1 MITYRGDKFVRGK
14 KFIIEEKEYV
24 FVKESKGQLIFEAQ
38 NETIKLSRDDVRLKE
53 SM

>member
-14 KFIIEEKEYV
+14 KFTIDEKEYV

-53 SM
+53 TM

>member
-14 KFIIEEKEYV
+14 KFMIENQEYT

-38 NETIKLSRDDVRLKE
+38 NETLKLKRDDVRLKE
-53 SM
+53 TE